1 MVQETLLAADR
12 VSFETTLGSAA
23 ISVQYLA
30 SKMTHR
36 QNIESY
42 NMAPSIPTYRPVL
55 TPARVAWVV
64 AAVAV
69 AGNLYLVLGDA
80 LASASGVQVSSSAS
94 SCVEAVRGRYPGEPL
109 AQIDTQ
115 TWVTR

>member
-1 MVQETLLAADR
+1 MVKLPEAD
-12 VSFETTLGSAA
+12 
-23 ISVQYLA
+23 
-30 SKMTHR
+30 
-36 QNIESY
+36 

-55 TPARVAWVV
+55 TPARVAWLV

-80 LASASGVQVSSSAS
+80 LASASGSGVQVSSSAS
-94 SCVEAVRGRYPGEPL
+94 SCVEAVRGRYPGESL

>member
-1 MVQETLLAADR
+1 
-12 VSFETTLGSAA
+12 
-23 ISVQYLA
+23 
-30 SKMTHR
+30 
-36 QNIESY
+36 
-42 NMAPSIPTYRPVL
+42 MAPSIPTYRPVL
-55 TPARVAWVV
+55 TPARVAWLA

-80 LASASGVQVSSSAS
+80 LASASASGMQVSSSASSAS

>member
-1 MVQETLLAADR
+1 MVKLPEA
-12 VSFETTLGSAA
+12 E
-23 ISVQYLA
+23 
-30 SKMTHR
+30 
-36 QNIESY
+36 

-55 TPARVAWVV
+55 TPARVAWLA

-80 LASASGVQVSSSAS
+80 LASASASGMQVSSSAS
-94 SCVEAVRGRYPGEPL
+94 SCIEAVRGRYPGEPL

>member
-1 MVQETLLAADR
+1 
-12 VSFETTLGSAA
+12 
-23 ISVQYLA
+23 
-30 SKMTHR
+30 
-36 QNIESY
+36 
-42 NMAPSIPTYRPVL
+42 MAPSIPTYRPVL
-55 TPARVAWVV
+55 TPARVAWLA

-94 SCVEAVRGRYPGEPL
+94 SASSCVEAVRGRYPGEPL

>member
-1 MVQETLLAADR
+1 
-12 VSFETTLGSAA
+12 
-23 ISVQYLA
+23 
-30 SKMTHR
+30 
-36 QNIESY
+36 
-42 NMAPSIPTYRPVL
+42 MAPSIPTYRPVL
-55 TPARVAWVV
+55 TPARVAWLV

-80 LASASGVQVSSSAS
+80 LASASASGSGVQVSSSAS
-94 SCVEAVRGRYPGEPL
+94 SCVEAVRGRYPGESL